1 MFKNILLTPFLY
13 FFCRICMYF
22 FAKKKYYSYFCTKL
36 RYMSNTRAE
45 LIEVAR
51 QLFASKGYD
60 NTTMNEIAEAS
71 HKGRRT
77 LYTYFRSK
85 SEVFMAVVNQ
95 ETSRIIEHI
104 EDIQT
109 LDIPADQK
117 LKRYILCRL
126 DQVKETVVRNGSLRA
141 AFFRD
146 VVQLEHARRRLD
158 VRELTILRSILQ
170 QGIEE
175 GTFDIDNASV
185 VAVTIHY
192 ALRGL
197 DLPNIR
203 GQFTALGVP
212 TERLRKSI
220 FDMVFYGIVR
230 QPMIRRSR
238 VPNDEKNNI

>member
-1 MFKNILLTPFLY
+1 
-13 FFCRICMYF
+13 
-22 FAKKKYYSYFCTKL
+22 
-36 RYMSNTRAE
+36 MSLNTRSE

-51 QLFASKGYD
+51 QLFATKGFD
-60 NTTMNEIAEAS
+60 NTTMNEIATKS
-71 HKGRRT
+71 GKGRRT
-77 LYTYFRSK
+77 LYTYFKSK
-85 SEVFMAVVNQ
+85 SEIFLSVVDS
-95 ETSRIIEHI
+95 EMSHIIEAI
-104 EDIQT
+104 EEIPP
-109 LDIPADQK
+109 LEIPADAK

-126 DQVKETVVRNGSLRA
+126 DQVRNTVIRNGSLKA
-141 AFFRD
+141 DFFRD

-158 VRELTILRSILQ
+158 VRELSILRSILQ

-212 TERLRKSI
+212 TARLRECI
-220 FDMVFYGIVR
+220 FKMVFYGIVR
-230 QPMIRRSR
+230 THSR
-238 VPNDEKNNI
+238 TYTHY

>member
-1 MFKNILLTPFLY
+1 
-13 FFCRICMYF
+13 
-22 FAKKKYYSYFCTKL
+22 
-36 RYMSNTRAE
+36 MSNTRAE

-60 NTTMNEIAEAS
+60 STTMNEIAS
-71 HKGRRT
+71 LSGKGRRT

-85 SEVFMAVVNQ
+85 SEVFMAVINQ

-104 EDIQT
+104 EEILT

-117 LKRYILCRL
+117 LKRYVLCRL

-146 VVQLEHARRRLD
+146 VIQLEHARRRLD

-170 QGIEE
+170 QGIDE

-212 TERLRKSI
+212 TERLRKSV
-220 FDMVFYGIVR
+220 FDMIFYGIIR
-230 QPMIRRSR
+230 QPRLRQR
-238 VPNDEKNNI
+238 NDQTQID

>member
-1 MFKNILLTPFLY
+1 
-13 FFCRICMYF
+13 
-22 FAKKKYYSYFCTKL
+22 
-36 RYMSNTRAE
+36 MSNTRAE

-51 QLFASKGYD
+51 QLFANKGYD

-95 ETSRIIEHI
+95 ETTRIIDHI
-104 EDIQT
+104 EEIQT
-109 LDIPADQK
+109 LEIPADQK
-117 LKRYILCRL
+117 LKRYVLCRL
-126 DQVKETVVRNGSLRA
+126 DQVKQTVVRNGSLRA

-146 VVQLEHARRRLD
+146 VIQLEHARRRLD
-158 VRELTILRSILQ
+158 VRELSILRSILQ
-170 QGIEE
+170 QGIDE
-175 GTFDIDNASV
+175 GTFDIENASV

-220 FDMVFYGIVR
+220 FDMIFYGIVR
-230 QPMIRRSR
+230 QPSVKRYRTM
-238 VPNDEKNNI
+238 EEE